1 MSRLVDFG
9 VATVAIPGATG
20 RASCRA
26 RRRSIAR
33 TIERKGIRD
42 RDWMCNGKRL
52 NGQMIR
58 VDTDGRTDVQFCSPE
73 TV

>member
-20 RASCRA
+20 RVSCRA

-33 TIERKGIRD
+33 TIERKGVRD
-42 RDWMCNGKRL
+42 RDWMCNGKCLKSR
-52 NGQMIR
+52 MIR
-58 VDTDGRTDVQFCSPE
+58 VDIDRRAGVQF
-73 TV
+73 

>member
-26 RRRSIAR
+26 RRRSIVR

-42 RDWMCNGKRL
+42 RDWMCNGKCQKGR
-52 NGQMIR
+52 MIR
-58 VDTDGRTDVQFCSPE
+58 VDIDGRTGV
-73 TV
+73 